1 MFPRALYF
9 VFSAESV
16 AVQRSKMNGIVKC
29 LCVGLQATGVLCG
42 LRKVGKKNLTK
53 MDSRESWK
61 LSGRMSQGGVSKTQ
75 SQALRFR

>member
-16 AVQRSKMNGIVKC
+16 AVQRSEMNEIVKC

-42 LRKVGKKNLTK
+42 LRKVGEKKT
-53 MDSRESWK
+53 
-61 LSGRMSQGGVSKTQ
+61 
-75 SQALRFR
+75 